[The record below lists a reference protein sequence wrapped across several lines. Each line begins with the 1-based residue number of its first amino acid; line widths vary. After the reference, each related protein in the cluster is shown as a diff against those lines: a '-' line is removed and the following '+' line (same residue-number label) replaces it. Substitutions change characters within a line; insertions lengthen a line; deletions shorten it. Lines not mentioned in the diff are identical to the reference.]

1 MKFPSTNECIKNC
14 NMFTMRSDSGMK
26 KNNHADFQ
34 NLPDT
39 RYNPNEGSKQDQKD
53 KNHMTFTYRCDLHMH
68 THDLT
73 GKQKQTQKLEN
84 QIYGYHGGKRW
95 TTGKLGGKAKQIQTI
110 TYKAQ
115 NPKKKK
121 KQYLPRELYPTLCIN
136 LHGKRIQTCIA
147 ICICVIV
154 KVSVH
159 RQHIQHYCNII
170 PNNGEGNGTPL
181 QYSYLENPMDGG
193 AWWAAVHGVA
203 KSQTR
208 LSDLAAASAYQI
220 N

>member
-1 MKFPSTNECIKNC
+1 
-14 NMFTMRSDSGMK
+14 MFTMRSDSGMK

-121 KQYLPRELYPTLCIN
+121 KAVSTKGVIPNTLYQPTWEKNPNMHSYMHMCHSKSFCTSTTHTTL
-136 LHGKRIQTCIA
+136 L
-147 ICICVIV
+147 
-154 KVSVH
+154 
-159 RQHIQHYCNII
+159 QHY
-170 PNNGEGNGTPL
+170 T
-181 QYSYLENPMDGG
+181 
-193 AWWAAVHGVA
+193 
-203 KSQTR
+203 K
-208 LSDLAAASAYQI
+208 
-220 N
+220 